1 MRFQGLVGSQPQ
13 SMPKGPRPVNRL
25 CKYLPNLLKFI
36 SDRSSLAADILLGM
50 RQMMYML
57 HKPKHILHTDSNIS
71 LRLSVS
77 VSVSLTQR
85 WRSREANSQS
95 ASQVII
101 ASGSPFLQVS
111 KGFESSALGSTVL

>member
-1 MRFQGLVGSQPQ
+1 MEVRFQGLVGSQPQ

-71 LRLSVS
+71 LRLSLSLSHSLKGGAAGKRTVS
-77 VSVSLTQR
+77 RHRKS
-85 WRSREANSQS
+85 
-95 ASQVII
+95 
-101 ASGSPFLQVS
+101 
-111 KGFESSALGSTVL
+111 

>member
-50 RQMMYML
+50 RQMMYIL
-57 HKPKHILHTDSNIS
+57 HKPKHILHIDSNIS
-71 LRLSVS
+71 LRLSLSHSLKGGAAGKRTVS
-77 VSVSLTQR
+77 RHRKS
-85 WRSREANSQS
+85 
-95 ASQVII
+95 
-101 ASGSPFLQVS
+101 
-111 KGFESSALGSTVL
+111 